1 MVNSAAIL
9 AQRSMEY
16 ASYNMVDLLFIVD
29 HINKACVGLLADYK
43 GVDQVQHGEIYIA
56 N

>member
-1 MVNSAAIL
+1 MVNSVAIL

-16 ASYNMVDLLFIVD
+16 ASYNMVDLFFIVD

-43 GVDQVQHGEIYIA
+43 GVDQEQHDDMYIA